1 MAVKLKAR
9 NKRKEKE
16 TEKKE
21 KKNPQECSLIFR
33 FSVVVTLKYFNVLEV
48 NRKTREFDAG
58 FFFFF

>member
-21 KKNPQECSLIFR
+21 KKTP
-33 FSVVVTLKYFNVLEV
+33 KNVLSSS
-48 NRKTREFDAG
+48 G
-58 FFFFF
+58 FLWLSR